1 MFISSKTFYERHAR
15 EVKRYVDPADS
26 SLHLINEE
34 SDYGSQDLKEKVVR
48 IQFNDFEKI
57 ESLIQNNEK
66 FYFVIITDLFE
77 LSEDIFLFLTKIGT
91 ILEKEGKLLITS
103 INPKWN
109 KILRFFEIIKI
120 KKKTNNRS
128 YINPKKINNIAKSAG
143 LELISTNTR
152 QIFPFK
158 LFGIGTFLNKALEF
172 IFFYLSIGIKTY
184 SLFRF
189 INVGKNKMSKS
200 IIIPAKNEAGNLQ
213 ELVSRI
219 PKFDTDYELIIIC
232 GESTDNTYEVSK
244 NIQKDNP
251 EILIKVYEQTGKGKS
266 NAVFEGIAESNN
278 ELIAILD
285 SDISVDPESLD
296 NFFKIIEDGHAD
308 FVNGTRLIYGKE
320 KNSMQFLNILGNLL
334 FQFMISLV
342 IKQKLTDSLCGT
354 KVFKKSYLGFL
365 NRWSNST
372 KINDPFGDFDFIF
385 SAAYSGQKILEYPV
399 HYRSRKYGSTQIS
412 RFRDGWRLLFYFIN
426 SLIKF
431 NVSE

>member
-1 MFISSKTFYERHAR
+1 
-15 EVKRYVDPADS
+15 
-26 SLHLINEE
+26 
-34 SDYGSQDLKEKVVR
+34 
-48 IQFNDFEKI
+48 
-57 ESLIQNNEK
+57 
-66 FYFVIITDLFE
+66 
-77 LSEDIFLFLTKIGT
+77 
-91 ILEKEGKLLITS
+91 
-103 INPKWN
+103 
-109 KILRFFEIIKI
+109 
-120 KKKTNNRS
+120 
-128 YINPKKINNIAKSAG
+128 
-143 LELISTNTR
+143 
-152 QIFPFK
+152 
-158 LFGIGTFLNKALEF
+158 
-172 IFFYLSIGIKTY
+172 
-184 SLFRF
+184 
-189 INVGKNKMSKS
+189 MSKS

-342 IKQKLTDSLCGT
+342 IKQ
-354 KVFKKSYLGFL
+354 
-365 NRWSNST
+365 N
-372 KINDPFGDFDFIF
+372 
-385 SAAYSGQKILEYPV
+385 
-399 HYRSRKYGSTQIS
+399 
-412 RFRDGWRLLFYFIN
+412 
-426 SLIKF
+426 
-431 NVSE
+431 